1 MKFLLDT
8 CLISEFAKPD
18 PHPAVMA
25 WLAQQDEFTL
35 HLAAISAG
43 ELKRGV
49 ERLADGKR
57 KRFLQ
62 NWLLESVIK
71 RFGERVL
78 PLSLDVF
85 LRWGEM
91 QAEVE
96 KNVKPVSAIDGL
108 IAATAL
114 HYRLTVVTRNVR
126 DMEASGVSVLNPWS
140 L

>member
-8 CLISEFAKPD
+8 CVISEFTKPD
-18 PHPAVMA
+18 PHPAVAA
-25 WLAQQDEFTL
+25 WLAQQDELTL
-35 HLAAISAG
+35 HLAAISIG

-78 PLSLDVF
+78 PLNLDVF
-85 LRWGEM
+85 VRWGEM

-96 KNVKPVSAIDGL
+96 KQGKPLPAIDGL

-126 DMEASGVSVLNPWS
+126 DMEASGVAFLNPWRA
-140 L
+140 